1 MTCVSR
7 RRIEYGIA
15 IGIII
20 VVIALCICA
29 WCYCQSLSNDAAI
42 QRLNASAA
50 AVAAIGAVFAFLILV
65 VYTIETRLLRIAS
78 DEQLEGGIKPVVLLE
93 IASGDYVV
101 GERTSI
107 KTPQFRNI
115 GMGPAFSVAVEPI
128 VGGQNCTLRIDSVPL
143 IESRGTVPAVWSAVE
158 NNQPSGM
165 AHVDAFLDNLF
176 ATGKFP
182 DGTRV
187 TVTCKGLSGK
197 RYRLH
202 QVIRHDPFTGI
213 TWTEFDRIESS
224 GN

>member
-1 MTCVSR
+1 MTCVRR

-115 GMGPAFSVAVEPI
+115 GMDLPS
-128 VGGQNCTLRIDSVPL
+128 L
-143 IESRGTVPAVWSAVE
+143 SRS
-158 NNQPSGM
+158 NQ
-165 AHVDAFLDNLF
+165 
-176 ATGKFP
+176 
-182 DGTRV
+182 
-187 TVTCKGLSGK
+187 
-197 RYRLH
+197 
-202 QVIRHDPFTGI
+202 
-213 TWTEFDRIESS
+213 
-224 GN
+224 